1 MVVQITVA
9 MKKLVYAL
17 IIIAQRDITIQECV
31 IKPVEINVEEK
42 ENVIYSQVN
51 ALFAMIINGEIIA
64 IKNAQQIA
72 KWMEELIVAMLKI
85 LKIIKKGL
93 MLKL

>member
-31 IKPVEINVEEK
+31 IKPVEINVEEN
-42 ENVIYSQVN
+42 ENAIYSQVN
-51 ALFAMIINGEIIA
+51 ALFAMAINGEIIA
-64 IKNAQQIA
+64 IKNVQQIA